1 MRVHKTVSIGLAL
14 AVAACGRAPV
24 PTTGDADAAGASAPT
39 AATVAANRAVAESLP
54 LADAQDFE
62 DARRGFVASVPG
74 LKVQKSDGRPVW
86 DLGAYEFINDAPAPD
101 SVNPSLWRQ
110 AQLNNIHGLFKV
122 ADGIWQV
129 RGYDIS
135 NMSLIEGERGWIVVD
150 PLTAQETAAAAMA
163 LVREHLGDRPVSAFV
178 FSHSHIDHFGG
189 VFGVVSAE
197 QARNRDL
204 RVIAPSG
211 FIEEATSE
219 NVLAGTTMLRRAG
232 YMYGSNLPRTPRG
245 HVDTGLGKAPAHG
258 TVGILPPTDLITETG
273 QQLTVDGVEM
283 VFQNAPASEAPAE
296 LTFYLPQKKAF
307 FGAEVVSRNMHNL
320 YTLRGTK
327 VRDALRWSGY
337 IDQALTLFGEA
348 EIYFA
353 AHQWPLWGRER
364 IHAFMKQQRDVYKYL
379 HDQTLRLAGKGLTP
393 GEIAEE
399 LRMPAALAKSFSS
412 RGYYGTVKHN
422 ARAVYQHYF
431 GWYDA
436 NPAHLDPLPRSVA
449 AVRYVNAIGG
459 PAALL
464 AQAQQ
469 AFEAGDYRWSAELL
483 NHLVFAEPDHRTA
496 RGLLA
501 QCYDQLGYQA
511 ESGPWRDVY
520 LSAAHELR
528 HGLPAFTYDL
538 ADTLDLLRHTP
549 IPRFFDAM
557 AGRLNGPDAENVNLV
572 INIVFTDRGE
582 EYALDIENAVLHHR
596 PGRRA
601 DAHATLSLTHEL
613 FLAMMVGKAGLKDTL
628 FSDSLRVE
636 GSRLDL
642 VKFFSLLDKPDTA
655 FNIVTP

>member
-1 MRVHKTVSIGLAL
+1 MGKLQVVLITLAL
-14 AVAACGRAPV
+14 AGCGRTPLPV
-24 PTTGDADAAGASAPT
+24 DDSADADGASAPT
-39 AATVAANRAVAESLP
+39 AATVAANRAVARALP
-54 LADAQDFE
+54 LDQPQDFE
-62 DARRGFVASVPG
+62 DARRGFIAQVPG
-74 LKVQKSDGRPVW
+74 LKVNKADGTPVW
-86 DLGAYEFINDAPAPD
+86 DLAAYAFIDNAPAPD

-110 AQLNNIHGLFKV
+110 AQLNNIHGLFEV
-122 ADGIWQV
+122 TDGIWQV

-135 NMSLIEGERGWIVVD
+135 NMSLIRGETGWIVVD

-163 LVREHLGDRPVSAFV
+163 LVRAHLGDRPVSAFV

-189 VFGVVSAE
+189 VFGVISAE
-197 QARNRDL
+197 QARNAAL
-204 RVIAPSG
+204 RVIAPAG
-211 FIEEATSE
+211 FMEEATSE

-232 YMYGSNLPRTPRG
+232 YMYGANLPRTVRG

-273 QQLTVDGVEM
+273 QTLTVDGVEM

-296 LTFYLPQKKAF
+296 LTFYLPQKKTF
-307 FGAEVVSRNMHNL
+307 CGAEVVSRNMHNL
-320 YTLRGTK
+320 YTLRGAK

-364 IHAFMKQQRDVYKYL
+364 IVTFMKQQRDIYKYL
-379 HDQTLRLAGKGLTP
+379 HDQTLRLAAKGLTP

-399 LRMPAALAKSFSS
+399 MRMPAVLAQNFSS

-436 NPAHLDPLPRSVA
+436 NPAHLDPLPRGA
-449 AVRYVNAIGG
+449 AAARYVEAMGG
-459 PAALL
+459 AAPVLAL
-464 AQAQQ
+464 AQK
-469 AFEAGDYRWSAELL
+469 AFDAGDYRWSAELL
-483 NHLVFAEPDHRTA
+483 NHLVFADAENRAA
-496 RGLLA
+496 RALLA

-520 LSAAHELR
+520 LSAARELR
-528 HGLPAFTYDL
+528 HGLPQRAYDL
-538 ADTLDLLRHTP
+538 ADTIDLLRRTP

-557 AGRLNGPDAENVNLV
+557 AGRLNGPDAEDVNLV

-596 PGRRA
+596 AGRRA
-601 DAHATLSLTHEL
+601 DAQATLSLTHEL
-613 FLAMMVGKAGLKDTL
+613 FLAMMVGQAGLKDTL
-628 FSDSLRVE
+628 FSDKLRVE

-642 VKFFSLLDKPDTA
+642 VRFFSLLDKPDTN